1 MGFPLELSKKGLI
14 KVKNESVVAA
24 VDAVMEL
31 QEQEAKKQP
40 KTAGKVKV
48 VAYAC
53 EVCTFQNPDGNALC
67 EVCGT
72 AAPQTSYVVVKTPQ
86 EVEKEK

>member
-1 MGFPLELSKKGLI
+1 MGVPLELSKKGLI

-31 QEQEAKKQP
+31 QEQEAKKKP
-40 KTAGKVKV
+40 KTSGKVQI

-53 EVCTFQNPDGNALC
+53 EVCTFNNADGKAVC

-72 AAPQTSYVVVKTPQ
+72 AAPQTAYVIVKSPQ
-86 EVEKEK
+86 EIEKEK